1 MNNDLNRVLESLHN
15 DKVRVLR
22 EQLAAID
29 HQENERQTITLV
41 VKDEL
46 HEELAEVREEE
57 LRLTPDWDSAQAVDK
72 DGRDR
77 IIFLQKRWD
86 LMGELQRE
94 LRNCW
99 LDHQKLEEERREI
112 EKELTTLTKLDG
124 AHAA

>member
-1 MNNDLNRVLESLHN
+1 MNDLNRVLESLHN

-22 EQLAAID
+22 DQLAAID
-29 HQENERQTITLV
+29 RQENERQKITAV

-46 HEELAEVREEE
+46 HEQLAEVREEE
-57 LRLTPDWDSAQAVDK
+57 LRLTPDWDSAQATDK
-72 DGRDR
+72 DRRDR

-86 LMGELQRE
+86 LTGELQRE

-99 LDHQKLEEERREI
+99 LDHQKLEGERREI
-112 EKELTTLTKLDG
+112 EKELTTLTKNDE